1 MWKKIFIVVLSLLF
15 LSSCWESEGTSA
27 DTEWL
32 FKFKNSDFSIQ
43 LPSSWDV
50 IDNDDNTL
58 PNPSNGVIELAASSK
73 TAKSGVKNNI
83 LILSDT
89 LNSFTTSKE
98 FSILNS
104 VWASRDYVGYRQLES
119 KELLFTD
126 DEASV
131 LYVFEA
137 KYNLDTPSLKFLQ
150 TAYVCGQNKAFLL
163 TIAVSKSV
171 KDLSRYEQLLSSFNC
186 KVKSE

>member
-1 MWKKIFIVVLSLLF
+1 MWKKIFVIVFSILF
-15 LSSCWESEGTSA
+15 LASCWEEDGSTVSS
-27 DTEWL
+27 EWL
-32 FKFKNSDFSIQ
+32 FKYQTSDFSIQ

-104 VWASRDYVGYRQLES
+104 VWASRDYVDYAQLES
-119 KELLFTD
+119 KKLVFSD
-126 DEASV
+126 DEESV

-137 KYNLDTPSLKFLQ
+137 KYNQDTPSLKFLQ

-163 TIAVSKSV
+163 TIAISKWT
-171 KDLSRYEQLLSSFNC
+171 KDISRYEELFTRFNC